1 MIVASMSVASLAVG
15 ALMSYR
21 AAAEPRHRT
30 AMEAAAGVLLIVGF
44 GLLGYLIQS
53 RLGVL

>member
-1 MIVASMSVASLAVG
+1 MFAAGMSVASLAIGVV
-15 ALMSYR
+15 MSYG
-21 AAAEPRHRT
+21 ADAHPRHRT

-53 RLGVL
+53 GLGVP